1 MMYIVRFIRKDN
13 QPCEEYYY
21 PKLEDAK
28 YHLSLF
34 VDDDSELYEKI
45 ELVELADGLIPEV

>member
-1 MMYIVRFIRKDN
+1 MMYVVRFIRKDN

-21 PKLEDAK
+21 YKIEDAK

-34 VDDDSELYEKI
+34 VDDDSGLYEKI
-45 ELVELADGLIPEV
+45 ELVELNQETLP